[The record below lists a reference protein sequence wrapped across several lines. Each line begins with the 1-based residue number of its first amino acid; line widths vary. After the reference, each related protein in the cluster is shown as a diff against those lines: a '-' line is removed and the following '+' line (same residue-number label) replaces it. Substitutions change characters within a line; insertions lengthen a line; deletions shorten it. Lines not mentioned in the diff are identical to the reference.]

1 MPWADAASAACNGR
15 TEPGATCAPGFR
27 AYTTVMNFHG
37 RAIALVC
44 LAVCSMSAADKS
56 MVLWY
61 RQPATKW
68 TEALPIGNGRLGAM
82 VFGAVGDER
91 IQLNEGEVWAGRKR
105 DRNNPAGGA
114 ALAEVRR
121 LLFAG
126 KTAEAEALAGRD
138 MIATPSRMPPYQTLG
153 DLNLRFGD
161 SEPTEYRR
169 ELDLDTAVVRVTYRA
184 GGALFTRE
192 IFASAPGQAIVMRL
206 TCDRPNRITFRA
218 ALSREQDATSKS
230 EGSDSIVMDGRA
242 IARDPAHDA
251 EGLAGVRFRAV
262 LAAVADGG
270 RTLTEGSE
278 LLVERANS
286 VTLLLTAATDFR
298 GASPEDLCAL
308 QLKSAR
314 QPYDRLRAEHIADY
328 QRYYR
333 RVRFQLAGDAPD
345 LPTDDRL
352 KRVTAGASDP
362 QLATLYFAFGRYLE
376 IGSSRPGG
384 LASTLQG
391 LWNQSLAPSWESKY
405 TININTEMNYWPVE
419 VCNLSELHEP
429 LFELVEAALPDG
441 HYVAQALY
449 HAGGFV
455 IHHNTDIWGDAAPI
469 DGVGSGLWPMGAAWL
484 SLHFWD
490 HYDFTRDR
498 YFLEQRAYPVMKEA
512 AQFLLDYMVDDG
524 HGHLI
529 TGPSISPEN
538 SYRTADGKTA
548 RLTMGPYMDT
558 EIAYALF
565 SRVLEAEKILG
576 ADAEFG
582 TKVVAARGRLAPFRI
597 GKHGQLQEW
606 LEDYDEVEPGHRHI
620 SHLFAVYP
628 GNQITLR
635 GTPELAKA
643 ARTSLERRL
652 AAGGGGTG
660 WSRAW
665 VINVWA
671 RLEEGDLAWESLN
684 VLLARSTLPDMLDTH
699 PPFQIDGNF
708 GGIAG
713 IAEMLLQSHAGEISL
728 LPALP
733 KAWPEGSIHGLR
745 ARGAVEVGIDWAFGR
760 AASATLK
767 PDFGGEYKIRPPRG
781 QRVAG
786 VAAEGKPARWK
797 ENAQGVVTAA
807 LEKGKVYRVD
817 FR

>member
-1 MPWADAASAACNGR
+1 MLAWVVVWCASAAD
-15 TEPGATCAPGFR
+15 R
-27 AYTTVMNFHG
+27 AN
-37 RAIALVC
+37 
-44 LAVCSMSAADKS
+44 
-56 MVLWY
+56 VLWY

-82 VFGAVGDER
+82 VFGAVSDER
-91 IQLNEGEVWAGRKR
+91 IQLNEGTVWAGEKR

-126 KTAEAEALAGRD
+126 KATEAEALAGRD
-138 MIATPSRMPPYQTLG
+138 MIAIPSRMPPYQTLG

-161 SEPTEYRR
+161 QEPTNYTR
-169 ELDLDTAVVRVTYRA
+169 ELDLESAIVRVSYRA
-184 GGALFTRE
+184 SGSVYTRE
-192 IFASAPGQAIVMRL
+192 VFASAPGEVIVIRL
-206 TCDRPNRITFRA
+206 TCDRPNRISFRA
-218 ALSREQDATSKS
+218 ALSREQDAVTKS
-230 EGSDSIVMDGRA
+230 DGADRIVMDGKA

-251 EGLAGVRFRAV
+251 EGEAGVRFRAV
-262 LAAVADGG
+262 LTGIVEGG
-270 RTLTEGSE
+270 RILTEGSE
-278 LLVERANS
+278 LLVDHANA

-298 GASPEDLCAL
+298 GNSPEQTCD
-308 QLKSAR
+308 AR
-314 QPYDRLRAEHIADY
+314 IKAARKPYEQLRAEHVTDY
-328 QRYYR
+328 QRYFR
-333 RVRFQLAGDAPD
+333 RVQFQLACGAPD
-345 LPTDDRL
+345 LPTDERL
-352 KRVTAGASDP
+352 SRVTAGGSDP
-362 QLATLYFAFGRYLE
+362 LLATLYFQFGRYLS
-376 IGSSRPGG
+376 ISSSRPGG
-384 LASTLQG
+384 LPATLQG
-391 LWNQSLAPSWESKY
+391 LWNESLAPSWESKY
-405 TININTEMNYWPVE
+405 TININTEMNYWPAE
-419 VCNLSELHEP
+419 VCSLSEMHEP
-429 LFELVEAALPDG
+429 LFDLVDAARPDG
-441 HYVAQALY
+441 RHVAQALY

-455 IHHNTDIWGDAAPI
+455 LHHNTDIWGDAVPI
-469 DGVGSGLWPMGAAWL
+469 DGVSSGLWPMGGAWL

-498 YFLEQRAYPVMKEA
+498 DFLVRRAYPVMKEA

-524 HGHLI
+524 QGHLV

-538 SYRTADGKTA
+538 GYRLANGAVA
-548 RLTMGPYMDT
+548 RLCMGPYMDT

-565 SRVLEAEKILG
+565 SRVLESEQILG
-576 ADAEFG
+576 VDEAFG
-582 TKVVAARGRLAPFRI
+582 KRVTAARDRLTPFRI

-620 SHLFAVYP
+620 SHLFALYP

-652 AAGGGGTG
+652 AAGGGSTG

-671 RLEEGDLAWESLN
+671 RLEEGDRAYESLR
-684 VLLARSTLPDMLDTH
+684 LLFANSTLPDMLDTH

-708 GGIAG
+708 GGISG
-713 IAEMLLQSHAGEISL
+713 ISEMLLQSHAGEISL

-745 ARGAVEVGIDWAFGR
+745 ARGAVEVGIEWAAGR
-760 AASATLK
+760 ATAATLR
-767 PDFGGEYKIRPPRG
+767 PDVTGAYRIRPPRT
-781 QRVAG
+781 QRVAR
-786 VAAEGKPARWK
+786 VTAEGKAAPWS
-797 ENAQGVVTAA
+797 ENADGVVAA
-807 LEKGKVYRVD
+807 TLERGRAYEVA